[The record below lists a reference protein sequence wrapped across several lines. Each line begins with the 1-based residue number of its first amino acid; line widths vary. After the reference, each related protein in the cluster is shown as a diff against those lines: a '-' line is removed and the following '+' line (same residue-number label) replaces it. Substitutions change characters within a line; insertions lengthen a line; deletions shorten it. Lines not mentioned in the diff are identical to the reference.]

1 MPCPKIMIHPMHHL
15 SQNPFYRGHSSSQL
29 SSGHNG
35 GDPTWTNRRTHH
47 QWTAPPLP
55 PPCPPPPT
63 GSTAPKPQTKGHTMG
78 LHLSRHGHPGIQ
90 RTTTLLW
97 NSFWWPTLLQG
108 VTTYVNACH
117 ICAQVRTPWQ
127 LLAGLLVPLP
137 IPQSPWS
144 NLAVDFL
151 TDLPDSKGFT
161 AVL

>member
-15 SQNPFYRGHSSSQL
+15 SQNPFYPGHSSSQL
-29 SSGHNG
+29 SNGHNG

-47 QWTAPPLP
+47 QWTS
-55 PPCPPPPT
+55 PPT

-137 IPQSPWS
+137 IPQSPRS

-161 AVL
+161 ALL